1 VRYDER
7 EVVQRW
13 WALPCDTWLPL
24 SQGGYCLLVF
34 NGRPGG
40 PAGPDV
46 RDAVLC
52 FSQERSVQTTL
63 SPQVGAVEFHVHTSD
78 WMAHRH
84 QYDERYNTVLLHVV
98 LFCDTQ
104 QPVRRQD
111 GQQVPVCSL
120 LDCCVSSET
129 SLPLSSG
136 SSDYW
141 PCQYLLRTLEVQEH
155 VTLLTRAGLLRF
167 EEKAHRLVEHLHTTL
182 PIHPFDLYDTC
193 LIPKLIEGMGYGRE
207 RDVFRSLGQ
216 LFVLQHGDPSVFDVW
231 LQHAAPLDAG
241 RLRAFGVLYLRWRT
255 PGIWYTL
262 HSTLCLEPRPLEVV
276 RALLCSTGLSPTRA
290 DILIC
295 NIVLPFAYAVSLL
308 EQRACLAQLVTALYQ
323 RYPRLPSNH
332 ITRAMTDLLRLPQEP
347 RGACQQQGLHY
358 IYQQTCR
365 EKRCDLCLLG
375 RKSI

>member
-1 VRYDER
+1 MKHDER
-7 EVVQRW
+7 EVAQRW

-46 RDAVLC
+46 RDAVVC
-52 FSQERSVQTTL
+52 FSHERSAQTTL

-111 GQQVPVCSL
+111 GQEVPVCSL
-120 LDCCVSSET
+120 LDSCGPAEISS
-129 SLPLSSG
+129 SLLS
-136 SSDYW
+136 DHRDHW
-141 PCQYLLRTLEVQEH
+141 PCQYVLRTLEDHERMA
-155 VTLLTRAGLLRF
+155 LLTRAGLLRF
-167 EEKAHRLVEHLHTTL
+167 EEKAHRFVEYLHTTV
-182 PIHPFDLYDTC
+182 PVYPFDLYDTC
-193 LIPKLIEGMGYGRE
+193 LIPQLIEGLGYGRE
-207 RDVFRSLGQ
+207 RDIFRSLGQ
-216 LFVLQHGDPSVFDVW
+216 HFVLQHGDLSVFDVW

-241 RLRAFGVLYLRWRT
+241 RLHAFGDLYQRWRS
-255 PGIWYTL
+255 PGFWCTL
-262 HSTLCLEPRPLEVV
+262 NSILCVEPVALEAV
-276 RALLCSTGLSPTRA
+276 RALFYATGLSLTRT

-295 NIVLPFAYAVSLL
+295 NIVLPFACAVSLL
-308 EQRACLAQLVTALYQ
+308 EQRPSLAMKATMLYQ
-323 RYPRLPSNH
+323 RYPSLPSNH
-332 ITRAMTDLLRLPQEP
+332 ITRAMTDFLRLPREP

-365 EKRCDLCLLG
+365 EKRCGLCLLG
-375 RKSI
+375 RKNI